1 MKLLYETL
9 VVKNKCCKDFVTK
22 KINYIIPELNLKKIG
37 NVCVLFSLL

>member
-22 KINYIIPELNLKKIG
+22 KITHIPELNLKKIG
-37 NVCVLFSLL
+37 NVCVLFNLL